1 MAVPDR
7 EQAKARLDRLWE
19 DVIHD
24 RAALRVT
31 ESTAARIDALIS
43 SESVTFT
50 YSLPTQLLGKLTD
63 HRLDALCLQRGDGK
77 ESQWDPR
84 SFATSVV
91 VPWVRANENV
101 LGKSP
106 DPYVSNPLRQPRILP
121 NPPNVRSNTLPL
133 WEHLHGV
140 LNDVEMRSDPAHTE
154 DVFLA
159 VLLAIHDKLKKQ
171 QFDYPLLRRVS
182 SAQALYLVRE
192 ILGSSQAGEHAL
204 SVVAALFTVA
214 GRRFA
219 LWDNVHRERSTT
231 TDQASGMVGDIE
243 CRRKGTLVYAVEV
256 KERQITVAD
265 VRSFEEKL
273 SRSDLTEALIAAPD
287 FVVPQNTDEI
297 NARLHLMWTQGIN
310 LYHHSIEDLAGI
322 LMSLVGE
329 DGRRDFIV
337 EIGRQLDTHAL
348 PSGRLAWR
356 DLLAAILDGQQTS
369 NA

>member
-19 DVIHD
+19 DVIHG

-140 LNDVEMRSDPAHTE
+140 LNDVEMHSDPAYTE

-171 QFDYPLLRRVS
+171 QFDYPVLRRVS
-182 SAQALYLVRE
+182 SAQALYLVRG

-231 TDQASGMVGDIE
+231 ADQASGMVGDIE

-287 FVVPQNTDEI
+287 FVAPQSTDEI